1 MLRLLKDIDIKFMA
15 IRRIPIILSAIL
27 IVVSLSSIIIKGFN
41 YGIDFSSGYIVQL
54 KFQNEISVS
63 QIDSRFSSNKIN
75 DLSIQLYGSNKDI
88 LIKLKDEEIFQQKN
102 INNYLNEIF
111 SDTTFSISKL
121 EYVGAQVGSELREKG
136 EWAMLIALFSILIYV
151 AMRFELIYGLGAI
164 TALIHDVIITL
175 GFFSLFNLTFDLSVL
190 AAILA
195 VIGYSLNDSIVV
207 FDRIR
212 ENNITLRKLSIL
224 NVLDK
229 SINQTLSRTL
239 VTSLTTLLVIISLLI
254 FGGDSVSNFSIAMLI
269 GIIVGT
275 YSSIFVAST
284 SLSYFGITRPEESK

>member
-1 MLRLLKDIDIKFMA
+1 MLRLIKDIDIKFMA
-15 IRRIPIILSAIL
+15 IRKIPMF
-27 IVVSLSSIIIKGFN
+27 LSSILLVICLASIILKGFN
-41 YGIDFSSGYIVQL
+41 FGIDFSSGYIVQL
-54 KFQNEISVS
+54 KFDKQISIVNIENKFS
-63 QIDSRFSSNKIN
+63 QSNIE
-75 DLSIQLYGSNKDI
+75 DVTVQLYGSSKDV
-88 LIKLKDEEIFQQKN
+88 LIKLKDEEIFKKNN
-102 INNYLNEIF
+102 INNFLNDTF
-111 SDTTFSISKL
+111 SDESFTISKL

-151 AMRFELIYGLGAI
+151 AIRFELIYGLGAI

-175 GFFSLFNLTFDLSVL
+175 GVFSIFELTFDLSVL

-212 ENNITLRKLSIL
+212 ENNIILRKLSIL
-224 NVLDK
+224 DVLDK

-254 FGGDSVSNFSIAMLI
+254 FGGDAVKNFSIAMFI

-284 SLSYFGITRPEESK
+284 SLSYFGIQRPEDN

>member
-1 MLRLLKDIDIKFMA
+1 MLRILKNTDVKFMSLKK
-15 IRRIPIILSAIL
+15 IPVA
-27 IVVSLSSIIIKGFN
+27 LSSILLVISLFSIIFKGFN
-41 YGIDFSSGYIVQL
+41 FGIDFSSGYIVQL
-54 KFQNEISVS
+54 KFDQQISVLDIQNKFS
-63 QIDSRFSSNKIN
+63 QNNIDDVSV
-75 DLSIQLYGSNKDI
+75 QLYGSSKDI
-88 LIKLKDEEIFQQKN
+88 LLKLKDDELFQQKN

-111 SDTTFSISKL
+111 SDNSFTISKL
-121 EYVGAQVGSELREKG
+121 EYVGSQVGSELREKG

-175 GFFSLFNLTFDLSVL
+175 GIFSFFDLTFDLSVL
-190 AAILA
+190 AAVLA

-212 ENNITLRKLSIL
+212 ENNIVLRKLSIVD
-224 NVLDK
+224 VLDK

-254 FGGDSVSNFSIAMLI
+254 FGGDAVRNFSIAMFI
-269 GIIVGT
+269 GIVVGT
-275 YSSIFVAST
+275 YSSIFVASA
-284 SLSYFGITRPEESK
+284 SLSYFGIKRPEEL

>member
-1 MLRLLKDIDIKFMA
+1 MFRLIKDIDIKFMA
-15 IRRIPIILSAIL
+15 IRRIPMFLSSALVVICLTSIIL
-27 IVVSLSSIIIKGFN
+27 KGLNF
-41 YGIDFSSGYIVQL
+41 GIDFSSGYIVQL
-54 KFQNEISVS
+54 KFDKQISIVN
-63 QIDSRFSSNKIN
+63 IEKKFSESNIE
-75 DLSIQLYGSNKDI
+75 DVTVQLYGSSKDV
-88 LIKLKDEEIFQQKN
+88 LIKLKDEEIFKKNN
-102 INNYLNEIF
+102 INNFLNDIF
-111 SDTTFSISKL
+111 SDESFTISKL

-151 AMRFELIYGLGAI
+151 AIRFELIYGLGAI

-175 GFFSLFNLTFDLSVL
+175 GVFSLFELTFDLSVL

-212 ENNITLRKLSIL
+212 ENNIILRKLSIL
-224 NVLDK
+224 DVLDK

-254 FGGDSVSNFSIAMLI
+254 FGGDAVKNFSIAMFI

-284 SLSYFGITRPEESK
+284 SLSYFGIQRPEDS

>member
-1 MLRLLKDIDIKFMA
+1 MLRLIKDIDIKFMA
-15 IRRIPIILSAIL
+15 IRRMPIFI
-27 IVVSLSSIIIKGFN
+27 SSILLIICLASIVIKGFN
-41 YGIDFSSGYIVQL
+41 FGIDFSSGYIVQL
-54 KFQNEISVS
+54 KFDEQISIVN
-63 QIDSRFSSNKIN
+63 IENKFSESNIE
-75 DLSIQLYGSNKDI
+75 DVTVQLYGSSKDV
-88 LIKLKDEEIFQQKN
+88 LIKLKDEEIFKKNN
-102 INNYLNEIF
+102 INNFLNDIF
-111 SDTTFSISKL
+111 SDESFTISKL

-151 AMRFELIYGLGAI
+151 AIRFELIYGLGAI

-175 GFFSLFNLTFDLSVL
+175 GVFSLFELTFDLSVL

-212 ENNITLRKLSIL
+212 ENNIILRKLSIL
-224 NVLDK
+224 DVLDK

-254 FGGDSVSNFSIAMLI
+254 FGGDAVKNFSIAMFI

-284 SLSYFGITRPEESK
+284 SLSYFGIQRPEDS

>member
-1 MLRLLKDIDIKFMA
+1 MLRLIKDIDIKFMA
-15 IRRIPIILSAIL
+15 IRRMPMF
-27 IVVSLSSIIIKGFN
+27 LSSILLIICLASIILKGFN
-41 YGIDFSSGYIVQL
+41 FGIDFSSGYIVQL
-54 KFQNEISVS
+54 KFDKQISIVN
-63 QIDSRFSSNKIN
+63 IENKFSESNIE
-75 DLSIQLYGSNKDI
+75 DITVQLYGSSKDV
-88 LIKLKDEEIFQQKN
+88 LIKLKDEEIFKNNN
-102 INNYLNEIF
+102 INNFLNDTF
-111 SDTTFSISKL
+111 SDESFTISKL

-175 GFFSLFNLTFDLSVL
+175 GVFSLFELTFDLSVL

-212 ENNITLRKLSIL
+212 ENNIILRKLSIL
-224 NVLDK
+224 DVLDK

-254 FGGDSVSNFSIAMLI
+254 FGGDAVKNFSIAMFI

-284 SLSYFGITRPEESK
+284 SLSYFGIQRPEDN

>member
-1 MLRLLKDIDIKFMA
+1 MLRLIKDIDIKFMA
-15 IRRIPIILSAIL
+15 IRRIPMF
-27 IVVSLSSIIIKGFN
+27 LSSILVIICLASIVLKGFN
-41 YGIDFSSGYIVQL
+41 FGIDFSSGYIVQL
-54 KFQNEISVS
+54 KFDKQISIVN
-63 QIDSRFSSNKIN
+63 IENKFSESNIE
-75 DLSIQLYGSNKDI
+75 DVTVQLYGSSKDV
-88 LIKLKDEEIFQQKN
+88 LIKLKDEEIFKKNN
-102 INNYLNEIF
+102 INNFLNDTF
-111 SDTTFSISKL
+111 SDESFTISKL

-151 AMRFELIYGLGAI
+151 AIRFELIYGLGAI

-175 GFFSLFNLTFDLSVL
+175 GVFSLFELTFDLSVL

-212 ENNITLRKLSIL
+212 ENNIILRKLSIL
-224 NVLDK
+224 DVLDK

-254 FGGDSVSNFSIAMLI
+254 FGGDAVKNFSIAMFI

-284 SLSYFGITRPEESK
+284 SLSYFGIQRPEDS

>member
-1 MLRLLKDIDIKFMA
+1 MLRLLKEIDIKFMA
-15 IRRIPIILSAIL
+15 IRKMPIFISSILL
-27 IVVSLSSIIIKGFN
+27 IICLASIIIKGFN
-41 YGIDFSSGYIVQL
+41 FGIDFSSGYIVQL
-54 KFQNEISVS
+54 KFDEQISIVN
-63 QIDSRFSSNKIN
+63 IENKFSESNIE
-75 DLSIQLYGSNKDI
+75 DVTVQLYGSSKDV
-88 LIKLKDEEIFQQKN
+88 LIKLKDEEIFKKNN
-102 INNYLNEIF
+102 INNFLNDIF
-111 SDTTFSISKL
+111 SDESFTISKL

-151 AMRFELIYGLGAI
+151 AIRFELIYGLGAI

-175 GFFSLFNLTFDLSVL
+175 GVFSLFELTFDLSVL

-212 ENNITLRKLSIL
+212 ENNIILRKLSIFD
-224 NVLDK
+224 VLDK

-254 FGGDSVSNFSIAMLI
+254 FGGDAVKNFSIAMFI

-284 SLSYFGITRPEESK
+284 SLSYFGIQRPEDS

>member
-111 SDTTFSISKL
+111 SDMTFSISKL

-190 AAILA
+190 AAVLA

>member
-1 MLRLLKDIDIKFMA
+1 MLRLIKDIDIKFMA
-15 IRRIPIILSAIL
+15 IRRMPMF
-27 IVVSLSSIIIKGFN
+27 LSSILLIICLASIILKGFN
-41 YGIDFSSGYIVQL
+41 FGIDFSSGYIVQL
-54 KFQNEISVS
+54 KFDKQISIVNIENKLS
-63 QIDSRFSSNKIN
+63 ESNIE
-75 DLSIQLYGSNKDI
+75 DVTVQLYGSSKDV
-88 LIKLKDEEIFQQKN
+88 LIKLKDEEIFKKNN
-102 INNYLNEIF
+102 INNFLNDTF
-111 SDTTFSISKL
+111 SDESFTISKL

-151 AMRFELIYGLGAI
+151 AIRFELIYGLGAI

-175 GFFSLFNLTFDLSVL
+175 GVFSLFELTFDLSVL

-212 ENNITLRKLSIL
+212 ENNIILRKLSIL
-224 NVLDK
+224 DVLDK

-254 FGGDSVSNFSIAMLI
+254 FGGDAVKNFSIAMFI

-284 SLSYFGITRPEESK
+284 SLSYFGIQRPEDS

>member
-1 MLRLLKDIDIKFMA
+1 MLRLIKDIDIKFMA
-15 IRRIPIILSAIL
+15 IRSIPMF
-27 IVVSLSSIIIKGFN
+27 LSSILVIICLVSILLKGFN
-41 YGIDFSSGYIVQL
+41 FGIDFSSGYIVQL
-54 KFQNEISVS
+54 KFDKQISIVN
-63 QIDSRFSSNKIN
+63 IENKFSESNIE
-75 DLSIQLYGSNKDI
+75 DVTVQLYGSSKDV
-88 LIKLKDEEIFQQKN
+88 LIKLKDEEIFKKNN
-102 INNYLNEIF
+102 INNFLNETF
-111 SDTTFSISKL
+111 SDKSFTISKL

-151 AMRFELIYGLGAI
+151 AIRFELIYGLGAI

-175 GFFSLFNLTFDLSVL
+175 GVFSLFELTFDLSVL

-212 ENNITLRKLSIL
+212 ENNIILRKLSIL
-224 NVLDK
+224 DVLDK

-254 FGGDSVSNFSIAMLI
+254 FGGDAVKNFSIAMFI

-284 SLSYFGITRPEESK
+284 SLSYFGIQRPEDT

>member
-1 MLRLLKDIDIKFMA
+1 MLRLIKDIDIKFMA
-15 IRRIPIILSAIL
+15 IRRMPIF
-27 IVVSLSSIIIKGFN
+27 LSSILLIICLTSIILKGFN
-41 YGIDFSSGYIVQL
+41 FGIDFSSGYILQL
-54 KFQNEISVS
+54 KFDKQISIVN
-63 QIDSRFSSNKIN
+63 IENKFSESNIE
-75 DLSIQLYGSNKDI
+75 DVTVQLYGSSKDV
-88 LIKLKDEEIFQQKN
+88 LIKLKDEEIFKKNN
-102 INNYLNEIF
+102 INNFLNDTF
-111 SDTTFSISKL
+111 SDESFTISKL

-151 AMRFELIYGLGAI
+151 AIRFELIYGLGAI

-175 GFFSLFNLTFDLSVL
+175 GVFSLFELTFDLSVL

-212 ENNITLRKLSIL
+212 ENNIILRKLSIFD
-224 NVLDK
+224 VLDK

-254 FGGDSVSNFSIAMLI
+254 FGGDAVKNFSIAMFI

-284 SLSYFGITRPEESK
+284 SLSYFGIQRPEDS

>member
-1 MLRLLKDIDIKFMA
+1 MLRLIKDIDIKFMA
-15 IRRIPIILSAIL
+15 IRRMPIFI
-27 IVVSLSSIIIKGFN
+27 SSILLIICLASIVMKGFN
-41 YGIDFSSGYIVQL
+41 FGIDFSSGYIVQL
-54 KFQNEISVS
+54 KFDKQISIVN
-63 QIDSRFSSNKIN
+63 IENKFSESNIE
-75 DLSIQLYGSNKDI
+75 DVTVQLYGSSKDV
-88 LIKLKDEEIFQQKN
+88 LIKLKDEEIFKKNN
-102 INNYLNEIF
+102 INNFLNDIF
-111 SDTTFSISKL
+111 SDESFTISKL

-151 AMRFELIYGLGAI
+151 AIRFELIYGLGAI

-175 GFFSLFNLTFDLSVL
+175 GVFSLFELTFDLSVL

-195 VIGYSLNDSIVV
+195 VIGYSLNDSILV

-212 ENNITLRKLSIL
+212 ENNIILRKLSIL
-224 NVLDK
+224 DVLDK

-254 FGGDSVSNFSIAMLI
+254 FGGDAVKNFSIAMFI

-275 YSSIFVAST
+275 YSSIFVASA
-284 SLSYFGITRPEESK
+284 SLSYFGIQRPEDS

>member
-1 MLRLLKDIDIKFMA
+1 MLRLIKDIDIKFMA
-15 IRRIPIILSAIL
+15 IRRMPIFI
-27 IVVSLSSIIIKGFN
+27 SSILLIICLASIVIKGFN
-41 YGIDFSSGYIVQL
+41 FGIDFSSGYIVQL
-54 KFQNEISVS
+54 KFDKQISIVN
-63 QIDSRFSSNKIN
+63 IENKFSESNIE
-75 DLSIQLYGSNKDI
+75 DVTVQLYGSSKDV
-88 LIKLKDEEIFQQKN
+88 LIKLKDEEIFKKNN
-102 INNYLNEIF
+102 INNFLNDTF
-111 SDTTFSISKL
+111 SDESFTISKL

-151 AMRFELIYGLGAI
+151 AIRFELIYGLGAI

-175 GFFSLFNLTFDLSVL
+175 GVFSLFELTFDLSVL

-212 ENNITLRKLSIL
+212 ENNIILRKLSIL
-224 NVLDK
+224 DVLDK

-254 FGGDSVSNFSIAMLI
+254 FGGDAVKNFSIAMFI

-284 SLSYFGITRPEESK
+284 SLSYFGIQRPEDS

>member
-1 MLRLLKDIDIKFMA
+1 MLRLLKEIDIKFMA
-15 IRRIPIILSAIL
+15 IRRMPIFI
-27 IVVSLSSIIIKGFN
+27 SSILLIICLASIVIKGFN
-41 YGIDFSSGYIVQL
+41 FGIDFSSGYIVQL
-54 KFQNEISVS
+54 KFDKQISIVN
-63 QIDSRFSSNKIN
+63 IENKFSESNIE
-75 DLSIQLYGSNKDI
+75 DVTVQLYGSSKDV
-88 LIKLKDEEIFQQKN
+88 LIKLKDEEIFKKNN
-102 INNYLNEIF
+102 INNFLNDIF
-111 SDTTFSISKL
+111 SDESFTISKL

-151 AMRFELIYGLGAI
+151 AIRFELIYGLGAI

-175 GFFSLFNLTFDLSVL
+175 GVFSLFELTFDLSVL

-212 ENNITLRKLSIL
+212 ENNIILRKLSIL
-224 NVLDK
+224 DVLDK

-254 FGGDSVSNFSIAMLI
+254 FGGDAVKNFSIAMFI

-284 SLSYFGITRPEESK
+284 SLSYFGIQRPEDS

>member
-1 MLRLLKDIDIKFMA
+1 MLRLIKDIDIKFMA
-15 IRRIPIILSAIL
+15 IRRMPMF
-27 IVVSLSSIIIKGFN
+27 LSSILVIICLASIILKGFN
-41 YGIDFSSGYIVQL
+41 FGIDFSSGYIVQL
-54 KFQNEISVS
+54 KFDKQISIVN
-63 QIDSRFSSNKIN
+63 IENKFSESNIE
-75 DLSIQLYGSNKDI
+75 DVTVQLYGSSKDV
-88 LIKLKDEEIFQQKN
+88 LIKLKDEEIFKKNN
-102 INNYLNEIF
+102 INNFLNDTF
-111 SDTTFSISKL
+111 SDESFTISKL

-151 AMRFELIYGLGAI
+151 AIRFELIYGLGAI

-175 GFFSLFNLTFDLSVL
+175 GVFSLFELTFDLSVL

-212 ENNITLRKLSIL
+212 ENNIILRKLSIL
-224 NVLDK
+224 DVLDK

-254 FGGDSVSNFSIAMLI
+254 FGGDAVKNFSIAMFI

-284 SLSYFGITRPEESK
+284 SLSYFGIQRPEDS

>member
-1 MLRLLKDIDIKFMA
+1 MLRLIKDIDIKFMA
-15 IRRIPIILSAIL
+15 IRRMPIFI
-27 IVVSLSSIIIKGFN
+27 SSILLIICLASIVIKGFN
-41 YGIDFSSGYIVQL
+41 FGIDFSSGYIVQL
-54 KFQNEISVS
+54 KFDKQISIVN
-63 QIDSRFSSNKIN
+63 IENKFSESNIE
-75 DLSIQLYGSNKDI
+75 DVTVQLYGSSKDV
-88 LIKLKDEEIFQQKN
+88 LIKLKDEEIFKKNN
-102 INNYLNEIF
+102 INNFLNDIF
-111 SDTTFSISKL
+111 SDESFTISKL

-151 AMRFELIYGLGAI
+151 AIRFELIYGLGAI

-175 GFFSLFNLTFDLSVL
+175 GVFSLFELTFDLSVL

-212 ENNITLRKLSIL
+212 ENNIILRKLSIL
-224 NVLDK
+224 DVLDK

-254 FGGDSVSNFSIAMLI
+254 FGGDAVKNFSIAMFI
-269 GIIVGT
+269 GIIIGT

-284 SLSYFGITRPEESK
+284 SLSYFGIQRPEDS

>member
-1 MLRLLKDIDIKFMA
+1 MLRLIKDIDIKFMA
-15 IRRIPIILSAIL
+15 IRRMPMF
-27 IVVSLSSIIIKGFN
+27 LSSILVIICLASIILKGFN
-41 YGIDFSSGYIVQL
+41 FGIDFSSGYIVQL
-54 KFQNEISVS
+54 KFDEQISIVN
-63 QIDSRFSSNKIN
+63 IENKFSESNIE
-75 DLSIQLYGSNKDI
+75 DVTVQLYGSSKDV
-88 LIKLKDEEIFQQKN
+88 LIKLKDEEIFKKNN
-102 INNYLNEIF
+102 INNFLNDIF
-111 SDTTFSISKL
+111 SDESFTISKL

-151 AMRFELIYGLGAI
+151 AIRFELIYGLGAI

-175 GFFSLFNLTFDLSVL
+175 GVFSLFELTFDLSVL

-212 ENNITLRKLSIL
+212 ENNIILRKLSIL
-224 NVLDK
+224 DVLDK

-254 FGGDSVSNFSIAMLI
+254 FGGDAVKNFSIAMFI

-284 SLSYFGITRPEESK
+284 SLSYFGIQRPEDS

>member
-1 MLRLLKDIDIKFMA
+1 MLRLIKDIDIKFMA
-15 IRRIPIILSAIL
+15 IRRMPIFI
-27 IVVSLSSIIIKGFN
+27 SSILLIICLASIVMKGFN
-41 YGIDFSSGYIVQL
+41 FGIDFSSGYIVQL
-54 KFQNEISVS
+54 KFDKQISIVN
-63 QIDSRFSSNKIN
+63 IENKFSESNIE
-75 DLSIQLYGSNKDI
+75 DVTVQLYGSSKDV
-88 LIKLKDEEIFQQKN
+88 LIKLKDEEIFKKNN
-102 INNYLNEIF
+102 INNFLNDIF
-111 SDTTFSISKL
+111 SDESFTISKL

-151 AMRFELIYGLGAI
+151 AIRFELIYGLGAI

-175 GFFSLFNLTFDLSVL
+175 GVFSLFELTFDLSVL

-212 ENNITLRKLSIL
+212 ENNIILRKLSIL
-224 NVLDK
+224 DVLDK

-254 FGGDSVSNFSIAMLI
+254 FGGDAVKNFSIAMFI

-284 SLSYFGITRPEESK
+284 SLSYFGIQRPEDS

>member
-1 MLRLLKDIDIKFMA
+1 MLRLIKDIDIKFMA
-15 IRRIPIILSAIL
+15 IRKIPMF
-27 IVVSLSSIIIKGFN
+27 LSSILLIICLASIILKGFN
-41 YGIDFSSGYIVQL
+41 FGIDFSSGYIVQL
-54 KFQNEISVS
+54 KFDKQISIVN
-63 QIDSRFSSNKIN
+63 IENKFSESNIE
-75 DLSIQLYGSNKDI
+75 DVTVQLYGSSKDV
-88 LIKLKDEEIFQQKN
+88 LIKLKDEEIFKKNN
-102 INNYLNEIF
+102 INNFLNDTF
-111 SDTTFSISKL
+111 SDESFTISKL

-151 AMRFELIYGLGAI
+151 AIRFELIYGLGAI

-175 GFFSLFNLTFDLSVL
+175 GVFSLFELTFDLSVL

-212 ENNITLRKLSIL
+212 ENNIILRKLSIL
-224 NVLDK
+224 DVLDK

-254 FGGDSVSNFSIAMLI
+254 FGGDAVKNFSIAMFI

-284 SLSYFGITRPEESK
+284 SLSYFGIQRPEDS

>member
-1 MLRLLKDIDIKFMA
+1 MLRLIKDIDIKFMA
-15 IRRIPIILSAIL
+15 IRRIPMFISSLLVIICLM
-27 IVVSLSSIIIKGFN
+27 SIALKGFN
-41 YGIDFSSGYIVQL
+41 FGIDFSSGYIVQL
-54 KFQNEISVS
+54 KFDKQISIVD
-63 QIDSRFSSNKIN
+63 IENKFSESDIE
-75 DLSIQLYGSNKDI
+75 DVTVQLYGSSKDI
-88 LIKLKDEEIFQQKN
+88 LIKLKDEEIFKKNN
-102 INNYLNEIF
+102 INNFLN
-111 SDTTFSISKL
+111 DTFTDESFTISKL

-175 GFFSLFNLTFDLSVL
+175 GVFSLFELTFDLSVL

-212 ENNITLRKLSIL
+212 ENNIILRKLSIL
-224 NVLDK
+224 DVLDK

-239 VTSLTTLLVIISLLI
+239 VTSLTTLLVIVSLLI
-254 FGGDSVSNFSIAMLI
+254 FGGDAVKNFSIAMFI
-269 GIIVGT
+269 GIIIGT

-284 SLSYFGITRPEESK
+284 SLSYFGIQRPEDS

>member
-1 MLRLLKDIDIKFMA
+1 MLRLIKDIDIKFMA
-15 IRRIPIILSAIL
+15 IRKIPMF
-27 IVVSLSSIIIKGFN
+27 LSSILLIICLASIILKGFN
-41 YGIDFSSGYIVQL
+41 FGIDFSSGYIVQL
-54 KFQNEISVS
+54 KFDKQISIVN
-63 QIDSRFSSNKIN
+63 IENKFSESNIE
-75 DLSIQLYGSNKDI
+75 DVTVQLYGSSKDV
-88 LIKLKDEEIFQQKN
+88 LIKLKDEEIFKNNN
-102 INNYLNEIF
+102 INNFLNDTF
-111 SDTTFSISKL
+111 SDESFTISKL

-151 AMRFELIYGLGAI
+151 AIRFELIYGLGAI

-175 GFFSLFNLTFDLSVL
+175 GVFSLFELTFDLSVL

-212 ENNITLRKLSIL
+212 ENNIILRKLSIL
-224 NVLDK
+224 DVLDK

-254 FGGDSVSNFSIAMLI
+254 FGGDAVKNFSIAMFI

-284 SLSYFGITRPEESK
+284 SLSYFGIQRPEDN

>member
-1 MLRLLKDIDIKFMA
+1 MLRLIKDIDIKFMA
-15 IRRIPIILSAIL
+15 IRRMPIL
-27 IVVSLSSIIIKGFN
+27 ISSILLIICLASIVIKGFN
-41 YGIDFSSGYIVQL
+41 FGIDFSSGYIVQL
-54 KFQNEISVS
+54 KFDNQISIVN
-63 QIDSRFSSNKIN
+63 IENKFSESNIE
-75 DLSIQLYGSNKDI
+75 DVTVQLYGSSKDV
-88 LIKLKDEEIFQQKN
+88 LIKLKDEEIFKKNN
-102 INNYLNEIF
+102 INNFLNDIF
-111 SDTTFSISKL
+111 SDESFTISKL

-151 AMRFELIYGLGAI
+151 AIRFELIYGLGAI

-175 GFFSLFNLTFDLSVL
+175 GVFSIFELTFDLSVL

-212 ENNITLRKLSIL
+212 ENNIILRKLSIL
-224 NVLDK
+224 DVLDK

-254 FGGDSVSNFSIAMLI
+254 FGGDAVKNFSIAMFI
-269 GIIVGT
+269 GIIIGT

-284 SLSYFGITRPEESK
+284 SLSYFGIQRPEDS